1 MVNKIIKHFNKE
13 IGDKMERNKRRNKIE
28 TIFDKI
34 EGLRNIESRLI
45 NERIIRIE
53 RINFEIEE
61 TKKEIVKAEIQ
72 LAHNKYKNDKN
83 PEGSYY
89 NMVNKI
95 IKHFN
100 KETGIKM
107 ERNKSKNK
115 VESLFAK
122 IGELKNIESS
132 LINERIIRIERINFE
147 IEETKKEIVKAEE
160 ELKLKLNELSYDL
173 EPGIKSNAK
182 DLSFEMK
189 GVEKIK

>member
-13 IGDKMERNKRRNKIE
+13 AGIKMERNKSKNKVE
-28 TIFDKI
+28 SLFDKI
-34 EGLRNIESRLI
+34 EELRNIESRLI
-45 NERIIRIE
+45 NERLIRIE

-72 LAHNKYKNDKN
+72 LAHYKYKNDKKPDN
-83 PEGSYY
+83 K
-89 NMVNKI
+89 MVNKI

-100 KETGIKM
+100 KEIGNKM

-115 VESLFAK
+115 VESSFDK
-122 IGELKNIESS
+122 IEELKNIESR
-132 LINERIIRIERINFE
+132 LITERIIRIERINFD
-147 IEETKKEIVKAEE
+147 IEETKREIVKAEE

>member
-13 IGDKMERNKRRNKIE
+13 AGNKMERNKRRNKVE
-28 TIFDKI
+28 SLFDKI
-34 EGLRNIESRLI
+34 EDLRNIESRLI
-45 NERIIRIE
+45 TERIIRIE

-72 LAHNKYKNDKN
+72 LAHYKYKNDKN

-89 NMVNKI
+89 MVNKI

-100 KETGIKM
+100 KEIGNKM
-107 ERNKSKNK
+107 ERNKRKNK
-115 VESLFAK
+115 VESLFDK
-122 IGELKNIESS
+122 IEELRNIESR

>member
-1 MVNKIIKHFNKE
+1 
-13 IGDKMERNKRRNKIE
+13 
-28 TIFDKI
+28 
-34 EGLRNIESRLI
+34 
-45 NERIIRIE
+45 
-53 RINFEIEE
+53 
-61 TKKEIVKAEIQ
+61 
-72 LAHNKYKNDKN
+72 
-83 PEGSYY
+83 
-89 NMVNKI
+89 MVNKI

-115 VESLFAK
+115 VESLFDK
-122 IGELKNIESS
+122 IEELRNIESR

-160 ELKLKLNELSYDL
+160 ELKLKLNELSYNF

>member
-13 IGDKMERNKRRNKIE
+13 AGIKMERNKSKNKVE
-28 TIFDKI
+28 SLFDKI
-34 EGLRNIESRLI
+34 EDLRNIEYRLI
-45 NERIIRIE
+45 NERLIRIE

-72 LAHNKYKNDKN
+72 LAHYKYKNDKKPDN
-83 PEGSYY
+83 K
-89 NMVNKI
+89 MVNKI

-100 KETGIKM
+100 KEIGNKM

-115 VESLFAK
+115 VESSFDK
-122 IGELKNIESS
+122 IEELKNIESR
-132 LINERIIRIERINFE
+132 LINERLIRIERINFE

>member
-13 IGDKMERNKRRNKIE
+13 AGIKMERNKSKNKVE
-28 TIFDKI
+28 SLFDKI
-34 EGLRNIESRLI
+34 EDLRNIESRLI
-45 NERIIRIE
+45 TERIIRIE

-61 TKKEIVKAEIQ
+61 TKREIVKAEIQ
-72 LAHNKYKNDKN
+72 LAHYKYKNDKKPDN
-83 PEGSYY
+83 K
-89 NMVNKI
+89 MVNKI

-100 KETGIKM
+100 KEIGNKM

-115 VESLFAK
+115 VESSFDK
-122 IGELKNIESS
+122 IEELKNIESR
-132 LINERIIRIERINFE
+132 LITERIIRIERINFE
-147 IEETKKEIVKAEE
+147 IEETKREIVKAEK

>member
-13 IGDKMERNKRRNKIE
+13 IGN
-28 TIFDKI
+28 
-34 EGLRNIESRLI
+34 
-45 NERIIRIE
+45 
-53 RINFEIEE
+53 
-61 TKKEIVKAEIQ
+61 
-72 LAHNKYKNDKN
+72 
-83 PEGSYY
+83 
-89 NMVNKI
+89 
-95 IKHFN
+95 
-100 KETGIKM
+100 KM

-115 VESLFAK
+115 VESLFDK
-122 IGELKNIESS
+122 IEDLRNIESR

-160 ELKLKLNELSYDL
+160 ELKLKLNELSYNF